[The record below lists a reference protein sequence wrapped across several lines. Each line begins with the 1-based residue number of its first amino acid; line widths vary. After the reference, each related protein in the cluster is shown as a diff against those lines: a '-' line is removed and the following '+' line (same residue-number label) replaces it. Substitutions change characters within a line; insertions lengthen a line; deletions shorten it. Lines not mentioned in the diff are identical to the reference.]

1 MQRKGEKMRC
11 VRRRAEHTKYNLT
24 HYGKKHR
31 EKVFIRKLHCRLCMG
46 WQAALLPYDGQA

>member
-1 MQRKGEKMRC
+1 MSC

-24 HYGKKHR
+24 NYGKKHR